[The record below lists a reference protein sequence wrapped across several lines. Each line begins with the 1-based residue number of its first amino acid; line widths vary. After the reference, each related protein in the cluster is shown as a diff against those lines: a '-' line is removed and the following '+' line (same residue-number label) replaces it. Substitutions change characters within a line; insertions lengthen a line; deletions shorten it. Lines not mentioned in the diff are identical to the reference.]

1 MPMPYLPSGHKEFTT
16 QYLFM
21 TCRKWR
27 IRRTILG
34 VLYSRRTFGNSWAFK
49 IHSQKYLHPIKE
61 RKAVERLT
69 FVMILIE
76 LYAQSSWNIVVTQL
90 FGYVN
95 FFCTVKMAIY
105 SFHQKNTLKNFWIRI
120 IMILVMMNM

>member
-1 MPMPYLPSGHKEFTT
+1 MPYLPSGHKEFTT

-34 VLYSRRTFGNSWAFK
+34 VLYSRRTFGNSWALK

-61 RKAVERLT
+61 RIAVERLT

-76 LYAQSSWNIVVTQL
+76 VYAQSSWNIVVTSSCDSVTRIVSWTL
-90 FGYVN
+90 
-95 FFCTVKMAIY
+95 AI
-105 SFHQKNTLKNFWIRI
+105 FRERE
-120 IMILVMMNM
+120 